1 MKKKYITPAVVNYA
15 FMEPLN
21 ALCLSKKFGT
31 EGISNESWSN
41 KRDYNNDNANNP
53 IWSNMCED

>member
-1 MKKKYITPAVVNYA
+1 
-15 FMEPLN
+15 MEPLN

-31 EGISNESWSN
+31 EGTSNEAWSN
-41 KRDYNNDNANNP
+41 KRDYNNDNAKNP